1 VVVTSGYVTGK
12 SGPGENQAR
21 ELPVLA
27 FESATSLRSWLIAN
41 HAESE
46 GIWLKIFKKSS
57 GVPSVTFE
65 EVLDEGLCFGWS
77 ESLRR
82 RGDDQYY
89 LQRFTPR
96 RTKGTSS
103 ERNRKHVERLV
114 RENKMTP
121 SGLLAL
127 ETHKT
132 TADQ

>member
-1 VVVTSGYVTGK
+1 MKKTT
-12 SGPGENQAR
+12 R

-27 FESATSLRSWLIAN
+27 FESATGLRAWLILN

-46 GIWLKIFKKSS
+46 GIWLKIFKKNS

-82 RGDDQYY
+82 RGDTRYY

-96 RTKGTSS
+96 RKKGTTS
-103 ERNRKHVERLV
+103 ERNREHVERLI
-114 RENKMTP
+114 REKKMTP
-121 SGLLAL
+121 YGLLAL
-127 ETHKT
+127 ETEKT
-132 TADQ
+132 TEAS